1 MKRCNVGVERMAV
14 KQGPTARSCILSCGG
29 QRTMRTCMA
38 GCPRLEPGELQPED
52 FEGAAFAFLSAYCL
66 YVPGLLERAIELARG
81 AGASVA
87 LELASFEVVRAFSQ
101 TIKSLLESGAV
112 DVAFCNED
120 EAMELA
126 GGTPEQ
132 GLDYMAQHCRRLAV
146 VTLGEKGCLV
156 KETGAEDVIAMPACA
171 GVKAVDTTGA
181 GDLFAAAFL
190 YGLLNGMDL
199 RRCGEIGC
207 MAGGAVV
214 QTLGAEM
221 GRDQWSWLHQRMH
234 GELAGA
240 VVRDSAAAVQQEL
253 LACYALIEKQGRGVV
268 YYGSAR
274 LKQDS
279 PHWERAVHLGRDVA
293 NLLGC
298 TTWSGGGPGMMEAA
312 TQGALL
318 AGKRVAGIRIQRE
331 AGTTVLT
338 ASYLPTGS
346 QVHCRYLSSRKV
358 ALVDSGVRM
367 KESDRTAYIFLPGGL
382 GTLDEFFEILTLV
395 QLRKLGTKFPVPII
409 LVDYD
414 GFYAGLLQFMKACD
428 DHGTVG
434 APELRDL
441 IVAHDNVGVL
451 DVLRQYYKLDGE
463 EGVKRSSPSKVY
475 RASAFLQL
483 GGSEERAEAA
493 GL

>member
-1 MKRCNVGVERMAV
+1 
-14 KQGPTARSCILSCGG
+14 
-29 QRTMRTCMA
+29 
-38 GCPRLEPGELQPED
+38 
-52 FEGAAFAFLSAYCL
+52 
-66 YVPGLLERAIELARG
+66 
-81 AGASVA
+81 
-87 LELASFEVVRAFSQ
+87 
-101 TIKSLLESGAV
+101 
-112 DVAFCNED
+112 
-120 EAMELA
+120 
-126 GGTPEQ
+126 
-132 GLDYMAQHCRRLAV
+132 
-146 VTLGEKGCLV
+146 
-156 KETGAEDVIAMPACA
+156 
-171 GVKAVDTTGA
+171 
-181 GDLFAAAFL
+181 
-190 YGLLNGMDL
+190 
-199 RRCGEIGC
+199 
-207 MAGGAVV
+207 
-214 QTLGAEM
+214 
-221 GRDQWSWLHQRMH
+221 MH